1 MDLRNLSTISVLSDA
16 ITVCEYQGIKLLRVS
31 HPQAEAGIS
40 LHGGH
45 LIWYKP
51 TDEQAVIWLSD
62 KAEFDRQKAIRGG
75 IPVCWPWFG
84 KAAAPSHGFARL
96 SEWQLQEHRENETG
110 VMISLGLEDS
120 DITRDLWPHK
130 FQNQLTF
137 EIGRKL
143 RVSLTSTNT
152 DNHPWSFSGALHT
165 YFTVADI
172 RHMHISGMGQ
182 HYLDSTQGNVACEG
196 KEVLHFCGETDR
208 VYTSPENP
216 VTIHDSRNQRRI
228 QVSNEGH
235 DAAVIWNP
243 WQALSTS
250 MSDMA
255 DTSFETMV
263 CVEAAI
269 HESPVELA
277 PGQSHTLSTQVSV
290 QRN

>member
-16 ITVCEYQGIKLLRVS
+16 ITVCEYQGLKVLRVS
-31 HPQAEAGIS
+31 HPQAEAAIS

-45 LIWYKP
+45 LICYQP
-51 TDEQAVIWLSD
+51 TDEQAVIWLSE
-62 KAEFDRQKAIRGG
+62 KAEFDHQKAIRGG

-96 SEWQLQEHRENETG
+96 SEWHLQEHRENETG
-110 VMISLGLEDS
+110 VMISLRLEDS
-120 DITRDLWPHK
+120 DATRTLWPHK
-130 FQNQLTF
+130 FQNLLTF
-137 EIGRKL
+137 EIGREL
-143 RVSLTSTNT
+143 RVSLTTTNT
-152 DNHPWSFSGALHT
+152 DSHHWSYSGALHT

-172 RHMHISGMGQ
+172 RDTLISGMGK
-182 HYLDSTQGNVACEG
+182 HFLDSTQGNIACEG
-196 KEVLHFCGETDR
+196 EKELHFSGETDR
-208 VYTSPENP
+208 VYTSPKNP
-216 VTIHDSRNQRRI
+216 ITIHDRRHQRQV

-235 DAAVIWNP
+235 DSAVIWNP

-250 MSDMA
+250 MTDMA

-269 HESPVELA
+269 HEFPVELA
-277 PGQSHTLSTQVSV
+277 PGQSHTLSTQVRV